1 MKLNNQNNPL
11 DLILL
16 IEEQLRSTLS
26 ILKNCSE
33 EIIQSWY
40 SEEVKYLSEALQKTM
55 NHRRAGLPEQAPIS
69 IFHRFRPPVI
79 MVGRSRTGYEW

>member
-55 NHRRAGLPEQAPIS
+55 NRIQAQIRLCSNLYPDILA
-69 IFHRFRPPVI
+69 HQNLLYR
-79 MVGRSRTGYEW
+79 

>member
-55 NHRRAGLPEQAPIS
+55 NRIQVQIRLCSNLYPDILAHQNLLYR
-69 IFHRFRPPVI
+69 
-79 MVGRSRTGYEW
+79 